1 MVFEIGQWTVVENAN
16 DIQEA
21 GVREAP
27 KAPEG
32 WEVINDANE
41 LRNAQA
47 EPGQRR
53 NVNPQVPDRP
63 AQDARAAARREQVML
78 NNRQAEVVKMARTY
92 ANKQMWNNRDGYLNE
107 TMKKCFAASCES
119 LMNLDSVKQQLG
131 ELTSLTAVE
140 AKIQELINHEAES
153 LAAFAREVQ
162 EAKAKLAVKPL
173 ADRAN
178 DDVMDCLE
186 SYETALNR
194 EVDAELV
201 RLLQEAPRDPE
212 SGRLSEQTLRQ
223 VKEGVEKAAGEF
235 AAHRLA
241 AMDVVAKSDLPEKT
255 KAVLLKGVFDAEGG
269 ADALQEAAKAL
280 VARFKTLSEPAGQAL
295 LQFAK
300 TLAEREE
307 LSSVVS
313 EAFAPVSDAVIT
325 EMELLPERGITCLQA
340 AEVLAKVDF
349 ERNVRETSAFARTI
363 GDEDVRTALG
373 LSQRIREG
381 KALSTEDAAEITKKS
396 VKLLAGAKKLREAM
410 NAFKH
415 EKAGAPLNFCYQL
428 DRAVKEQIQSG
439 RVGDADIE
447 EFKKEWAALYEN
459 RGDLAKG
466 IEHVK
471 KRHPEWEAKEK
482 AGEGKLFADTLTY
495 LAGVLPGERTPLF
508 NSTAEDI
515 EALVCGTHKGLQLP
529 RENQGVFLKAL
540 SLAGFTPMQWN
551 RVLEKLPELAAKEAA
566 QGALSAQEVIDVL
579 WGPQAAPLPENA
591 DLKTV
596 QGHCQVL
603 GENRI
608 FHELARRWPEVDSLR
623 RDYENRQPQD
633 PAESELER
641 TNNIYHDL
649 ADQYSLNH
657 FSTLTYV
664 LSAGL
669 KPEVAVES
677 FLGAKDY
684 DLHSFVEPP
693 TILLNTAESVESGE
707 ALFREDMKRHTN
719 DMQRVGKSVVEVQL
733 PDGRVESAHNG
744 TKGAQDD
751 ADLERFMRAAPSTK
765 TEGVLKAM
773 RALCGGNESQ
783 YRLLLQTL
791 TQGGVQSFG
800 AFVRQGVLPEL
811 AFHVKKDDAG
821 NLVVT
826 ARNGDAK
833 ESVRL
838 EAEVVIPPE
847 GPARYTQLHV
857 WDALQAVSGDWNVVN
872 HMVAGVG

>member
-1 MVFEIGQWTVVENAN
+1 M
-16 DIQEA
+16 
-21 GVREAP
+21 
-27 KAPEG
+27 
-32 WEVINDANE
+32 
-41 LRNAQA
+41 
-47 EPGQRR
+47 
-53 NVNPQVPDRP
+53 
-63 AQDARAAARREQVML
+63 
-78 NNRQAEVVKMARTY
+78 
-92 ANKQMWNNRDGYLNE
+92 
-107 TMKKCFAASCES
+107 
-119 LMNLDSVKQQLG
+119 
-131 ELTSLTAVE
+131 
-140 AKIQELINHEAES
+140 
-153 LAAFAREVQ
+153 
-162 EAKAKLAVKPL
+162 
-173 ADRAN
+173 
-178 DDVMDCLE
+178 
-186 SYETALNR
+186 
-194 EVDAELV
+194 
-201 RLLQEAPRDPE
+201 
-212 SGRLSEQTLRQ
+212 
-223 VKEGVEKAAGEF
+223 
-235 AAHRLA
+235 
-241 AMDVVAKSDLPEKT
+241 
-255 KAVLLKGVFDAEGG
+255 
-269 ADALQEAAKAL
+269 
-280 VARFKTLSEPAGQAL
+280 
-295 LQFAK
+295 
-300 TLAEREE
+300 
-307 LSSVVS
+307 
-313 EAFAPVSDAVIT
+313 
-325 EMELLPERGITCLQA
+325 
-340 AEVLAKVDF
+340 
-349 ERNVRETSAFARTI
+349 
-363 GDEDVRTALG
+363 
-373 LSQRIREG
+373 
-381 KALSTEDAAEITKKS
+381 
-396 VKLLAGAKKLREAM
+396 
-410 NAFKH
+410 
-415 EKAGAPLNFCYQL
+415 
-428 DRAVKEQIQSG
+428 
-439 RVGDADIE
+439 
-447 EFKKEWAALYEN
+447 
-459 RGDLAKG
+459 
-466 IEHVK
+466 
-471 KRHPEWEAKEK
+471 
-482 AGEGKLFADTLTY
+482 
-495 LAGVLPGERTPLF
+495 
-508 NSTAEDI
+508 
-515 EALVCGTHKGLQLP
+515 
-529 RENQGVFLKAL
+529 
-540 SLAGFTPMQWN
+540 
-551 RVLEKLPELAAKEAA
+551 
-566 QGALSAQEVIDVL
+566 L

-608 FHELARRWPEVDSLR
+608 FHDLAQRWPEVDSLR

-669 KPEVAVES
+669 KPEVAVEL

-719 DMQRVGKSVVEVQL
+719 EMQRVGKSVVEVQL

-847 GPARYTQLHV
+847 GPARYTRLHV